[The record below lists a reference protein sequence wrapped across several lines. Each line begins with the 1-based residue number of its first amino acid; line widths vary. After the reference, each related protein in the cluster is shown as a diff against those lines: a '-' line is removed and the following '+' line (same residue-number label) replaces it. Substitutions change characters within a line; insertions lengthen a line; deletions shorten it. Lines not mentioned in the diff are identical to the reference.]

1 MLKRFLPVLIACSFA
16 VCGNVPVAS
25 AHTNHHLVARPSP
38 IAEPLM
44 YRTVGVGIA
53 YPDATDPTRL
63 LPRIVQVAAAC
74 IRFFE
79 SKNHRVDGD
88 TWGTGA
94 GWYQFISSTW
104 HSAAVAL
111 HFPARLQWD
120 ANKATGD
127 EQSAVFVWYWDR
139 NRRLGVQWGGDAA
152 RCPGTF
158 FF

>member
-1 MLKRFLPVLIACSFA
+1 MTRKTFTSIAFALSMLFAFIPSVPAGASRPHLIT
-16 VCGNVPVAS
+16 VP
-25 AHTNHHLVARPSP
+25 TL
-38 IAEPLM
+38 
-44 YRTVGVGIA
+44 YRTSGPGVR

-63 LPRIVQVAAAC
+63 LPRIDQLAAAC
-74 IRFFE
+74 IRFYE
-79 SKNHRVDGD
+79 SKNHRIDGD
-88 TWGTGA
+88 AYGTGA

-111 HFPARLQWD
+111 HFPPRIQWD

-127 EQSAVFVWYWDR
+127 EQSAVFVWYFKR
-139 NRRLGVQWGGDAA
+139 NGRFGVQWAGDAA